1 MENTPVFGFFE
12 FAYIGIPLT
21 IIGIIYMM
29 TIGCK
34 LIPNRE
40 TALEEADT
48 KNEEEATSEEATWK
62 QMVAIGV
69 LLAAVVF
76 MIFEEQFGIPLHIV
90 SVMGAMVI
98 VLTRT
103 MSEKKAYRSLDFSTI
118 ILVAAMMPMA
128 TALAE
133 TGAAQMIADYVL
145 EMAGS
150 NAGPYVITALIFG
163 VTTVLTSVMSNTAA
177 AALMAPIGLV
187 IAASM
192 GVDPKAILM
201 TVCVG
206 ASAAYASPVGTPPN
220 TMIYGPGNYTFLDY
234 IKCGFPFLVIQL
246 IVCVVIVPLIWP
258 F

>member
-1 MENTPVFGFFE
+1 M
-12 FAYIGIPLT
+12 
-21 IIGIIYMM
+21 
-29 TIGCK
+29 
-34 LIPNRE
+34 
-40 TALEEADT
+40 
-48 KNEEEATSEEATWK
+48 
-62 QMVAIGV
+62 
-69 LLAAVVF
+69 
-76 MIFEEQFGIPLHIV
+76 
-90 SVMGAMVI
+90 
-98 VLTRT
+98 
-103 MSEKKAYRSLDFSTI
+103 
-118 ILVAAMMPMA
+118 LVAAMMPMA

-163 VTTVLTSVMSNTAA
+163 VTTVLISVMST